1 MGEYV
6 LAGIS
11 NDKANTKI
19 LGKIEGLKSLSFIL
33 PESFT
38 FWCEIRTTKASACV
52 LKDLAQAKPFLT
64 IQEKIINDCT
74 SSCEYSY
81 AQHK

>member
-11 NDKANTKI
+11 NDKANTKT
-19 LGKIEGLKSLSFIL
+19 LGKIEGLKSLSFN
-33 PESFT
+33 
-38 FWCEIRTTKASACV
+38 V
-52 LKDLAQAKPFLT
+52 
-64 IQEKIINDCT
+64 QEKTINDCT